1 MPLGP
6 WSFHSRRV
14 DSDVDSVVVVV
25 VVVVVVD
32 ENVEDVEDVEDVAWV
47 KISLL
52 YKTT

>member
-14 DSDVDSVVVVV
+14 DSDVVV